1 MNTEQQKEV
10 NELMAEAAYESI
22 KFSRLWK
29 HFSNSE
35 IDAKAEKLAKVL
47 MLQAAIW
54 IENEERGIEEKS
66 AA

>member
-1 MNTEQQKEV
+1 VSKEEQAELTELA
-10 NELMAEAAYESI
+10 NDLAYESI
-22 KFSRLWK
+22 KHSRLWK

-35 IDAKAEKLAKVL
+35 IDAKAEKLAKLL
-47 MLQAAIW
+47 MLQAAVW